1 MSDSLL
7 SRYGG
12 PLQSVVR
19 VIVGFLFA
27 CHGIASLF
35 GVLGGAVGTHGGT
48 LPLGSW
54 PGWWAA
60 VIQLLGGLLVTL
72 GLFTRIAAL
81 ICSGSMA
88 YAYFTVHLPTG
99 LIPIQNGGELAA
111 LYAWIFLLIAAFG
124 PGSWALDRAF
134 GAKPAAQPGA
144 ATPRRRPSPPPAA
157 PDPS

>member
-1 MSDSLL
+1 VSDSLL

-27 CHGIASLF
+27 CHGVASLF
-35 GVLGGAVGTHGGT
+35 GVFGGAVGTHGGT
-48 LPLGSW
+48 VPLGSW
-54 PGWWAA
+54 PDWWAA
-60 VIQLLGGLLVTL
+60 AIQLLGGLLVML

-99 LIPIQNGGELAA
+99 LMPIQNGGELAA
-111 LYAWIFLLIAAFG
+111 LYAWVFLLIAALG

-134 GAKPAAQPGA
+134 GAKRAQSAA
-144 ATPRRRPSPPPAA
+144 ATSERTTVPG
-157 PDPS
+157 